1 MLLWWR
7 LVITAAAAVFN
18 GGGGGVV
25 AAAIGLLEWRC
36 GGVSAAAF
44 RRCCSNVYDGES
56 KLDRGQKNFIYF
68 FIFYVE
74 SNTNMYGSIKDYRL
88 IKLMNLY

>member
-1 MLLWWR
+1 MLWR
-7 LVITAAAAVFN
+7 RRCIAAAAAAFS

-56 KLDRGQKNFIYF
+56 N
-68 FIFYVE
+68 
-74 SNTNMYGSIKDYRL
+74 GSIAVKRT
-88 IKLMNLY
+88 LYISLSFMLNPIQICMEALKIID